1 MKKLAILFAFMLS
14 TINLMA
20 QNKKLDKLIKKDHSI
35 IEASVSKVSDNNVE
49 YIFRGETLV
58 NTISVSQ
65 IARIEFANGRAQ
77 DFNTTSTP
85 ETPPAKLSGANEG
98 QAIKQ
103 NTIAILPIPFVNSE
117 NLASSE
123 EMAKFAQT
131 DIYNQ
136 LIEKSKNI
144 FPLVVQ
150 DIRTTNSL
158 LRKAGIDYKNIDE
171 TPIEELQ
178 KILGVDNIL
187 ASKVSY
193 TLKTMQTTSGF
204 GSGTTTIKDNKKI
217 TGNDFSSS
225 NTITGNTYEY
235 QVYFDFYKDNS
246 KIYTE
251 TRKPLLKN
259 KDSWKD
265 SMSYLLKR
273 CPIYK
278 K

>member
-1 MKKLAILFAFMLS
+1 MKKIAILFAFILLA
-14 TINLMA
+14 INLKA
-20 QNKKLDKLIKKDHSI
+20 QSKKLDKIIKKDHSI
-35 IEASVSKVSDNNVE
+35 IEATVSKISDNNVE
-49 YIFRGETLV
+49 YVFRGETLV
-58 NTISVSQ
+58 NQINVSQ
-65 IARIEFANGRAQ
+65 ITSIEFANGRTQ
-77 DFNTTSTP
+77 DFSTVSTSEIQTKKQS
-85 ETPPAKLSGANEG
+85 AGNEG
-98 QAIKQ
+98 QTIKQ

-117 NLASSE
+117 SLSSTE
-123 EMAKFAQT
+123 EMAKFAQN

-136 LIEKSKNI
+136 LIDKSKNI

-171 TPIEELQ
+171 TPVEELQ

-193 TLKTMQTTSGF
+193 TLKTIQTTSTL
-204 GSGTTTIKDNKKI
+204 GSGTTTVKDDKKI
-217 TGNDFSSS
+217 TGNDFSNS
-225 NTITGNTYEY
+225 NTVTGNTYEY

-251 TRKPLLKN
+251 TRKPILKQ

-265 SMSYLLKR
+265 AMSYLLKR